1 LNAPEG
7 IDDDVVDR
15 AAHEALLQFLYMA
28 PIGLVQIAADGAI
41 GMMNPLAVSLMMPL
55 VAGARLDNLYDAL
68 HETAPQLRVL
78 AAAFAGAHG
87 PVCDVV
93 RIPLPGPPA
102 GMPPTRTVA
111 LSLFKLDA
119 RTFMAVLRDVT
130 SELALERLERE
141 ASARVDSLTEMLNR
155 TGLRERLQ
163 AGLGRGDEA
172 RGRHGAVLFI
182 NLDRFRQIN
191 DGLGH
196 AAGDEVL
203 ALLADRLRATLR
215 QGLRTGAEAAR
226 EPIVARLGG
235 DEFAV
240 VLDDLSREADV
251 AIVAERILSVM
262 GRSFAVRGHRLQCS
276 LSMGI
281 VLRTQFAG
289 DADAVLQDASIAMVE
304 AKRSGGG
311 RFVAFKPEM
320 RDRAARRQDLEQDL
334 RRALAE
340 GQLFVVYQPVVGFRP
355 DGCSVDSSVGVE
367 ALVRWRHPQRGIVP
381 PLDFIGLAEECGLI
395 GELGHQV
402 LDAACRQFVA
412 WRDSLGPRAPRSLA
426 VNLSRGQLELPS
438 IAASVAAVLRASG
451 MRAQDLQLEITESL
465 AAQDENVQA
474 RLSELKALGVT
485 LALDDFGTGYSSLSS
500 LHLLP
505 VDTVKIDRSFV
516 SDAVTSA
523 HHRVLVEATVRVA
536 RSLGMSTVA
545 EGIET
550 AEQSALICSL
560 GCDKGQGYHFSRPLP
575 ADELAAWARLR

>member
-1 LNAPEG
+1 MSVL
-7 IDDDVVDR
+7 
-15 AAHEALLQFLYMA
+15 
-28 PIGLVQIAADGAI
+28 GL
-41 GMMNPLAVSLMMPL
+41 
-55 VAGARLDNLYDAL
+55 
-68 HETAPQLRVL
+68 
-78 AAAFAGAHG
+78 
-87 PVCDVV
+87 
-93 RIPLPGPPA
+93 
-102 GMPPTRTVA
+102 
-111 LSLFKLDA
+111 
-119 RTFMAVLRDVT
+119 
-130 SELALERLERE
+130 
-141 ASARVDSLTEMLNR
+141 
-155 TGLRERLQ
+155 
-163 AGLGRGDEA
+163 
-172 RGRHGAVLFI
+172 
-182 NLDRFRQIN
+182 
-191 DGLGH
+191 
-196 AAGDEVL
+196 
-203 ALLADRLRATLR
+203 
-215 QGLRTGAEAAR
+215 
-226 EPIVARLGG
+226 
-235 DEFAV
+235 
-240 VLDDLSREADV
+240 
-251 AIVAERILSVM
+251 
-262 GRSFAVRGHRLQCS
+262 SFAVRAHRLQCS

-281 VLRTQFAG
+281 VLRAQFAG

-311 RFVAFKPEM
+311 RAVVFKTEM
-320 RDRAARRQDLEQDL
+320 RERAARRQDLEQDL
-334 RRALAE
+334 RIALAE

-355 DGCSVDSSVGVE
+355 GDCSVDSSVGVE
-367 ALVRWRHPQRGIVP
+367 ALVRWRHPLRGIVP

-438 IAASVAAVLRASG
+438 IAASVAAVLRDSG

-575 ADELAAWARLR
+575 AEELAAWARVR